1 MSGATHLVA
10 ADGHRLEIARAE
22 TKGTPKG
29 GVIVLHAIYGLTD
42 HIRGVCETWAANGYV
57 GIAPALFDRVGPGLV
72 HPHTREGGVAGRKC
86 YEALTE
92 AVILADIAA
101 CRDAVAA
108 SGPVIVS
115 GFCSGGSWAW
125 IAGDKLGGIAAQ
137 VNFYGSHVP
146 RHLDL
151 KPRCPTI
158 MHYGDADHVVPV
170 ADIARI
176 EAANPGVE
184 MHVYPGAGHAFFNPE
199 QDHYD
204 AAAAKLS
211 LERSLAF
218 LDRVL

>member
-1 MSGATHLVA
+1 MRHTITA
-10 ADGHRLEIARAE
+10 ADRHRLEVARAE
-22 TKGTPKG
+22 PTGTPKG
-29 GVIVLHAIYGLTD
+29 GVIVLHAIYGLTN

-57 GIAPALFDRVGPGLV
+57 GIAPALFDRVGKGLV
-72 HPHTREGGVAGRKC
+72 HPHTREGGDAGRKC
-86 YEALTE
+86 YEALTG
-92 AVILADIAA
+92 AMILADIAA
-101 CRDAVAA
+101 CRDALRE

-125 IAGDKLGGIAAQ
+125 ITSDRLDGIAAQ

-170 ADIARI
+170 ADIERI
-176 EAANPGVE
+176 KAANQSVE
-184 MHVYPGAGHAFFNPE
+184 MHLYPGAGHAFFNPE

-204 AAAAKLS
+204 GPAAALA
-211 LERSLAF
+211 LERSLGF
-218 LDRVL
+218 LERVLSK